1 MIACRQLESAKLFE
15 IFRAL
20 KFRCKKQHE
29 RKERILMF
37 KHEILRETI
46 ILALVVTVVAVI
58 TVHFSRQIWSGY
70 PASQDLLVRQEVYE
84 VVGVIPKGGSNYLA
98 LLRERNEEIRLFSL
112 KQPLRIGEV
121 YKSTGT
127 NLILLMPVKIL
138 VFTNATNTL
147 ERAR

>member
-1 MIACRQLESAKLFE
+1 
-15 IFRAL
+15 
-20 KFRCKKQHE
+20 
-29 RKERILMF
+29 MF